1 MKYIT
6 SSLDFVLN
14 RRSAITLGKFDG
26 LHRGHRKLLNC
37 IKNFGEDGFE
47 TVIFTFDVSPVM
59 RLSDP
64 SFKIILTN
72 EERRHVAEREGVEC
86 LIECPF
92 VPEIMHM
99 DARDF
104 VREILVNQMKAA
116 YIAVGPDFHFG
127 YKRQGTP
134 ELLAEMGRKY
144 GYSVDIIEK
153 EMDGEK
159 EISSTYIR
167 EEILAGHIEKANE
180 LLGYPFFI
188 EGEILHGNHLGH
200 TIGVPTINQRPCA
213 QKLLPPFGV
222 YASVTEIEG
231 IHYFGI
237 SNIGMKPTVGD
248 RFPGVETY
256 LFDCDEQ
263 LYGKQACVRLHHFL
277 RPEFKFSS
285 LTELQ
290 HQIRRDEAQC
300 LQFFRDTYGQT
311 SEFPL

>member
-180 LLGYPFFI
+180 LLGYPFLSREKSCTAI
-188 EGEILHGNHLGH
+188 TL
-200 TIGVPTINQRPCA
+200 
-213 QKLLPPFGV
+213 
-222 YASVTEIEG
+222 
-231 IHYFGI
+231 
-237 SNIGMKPTVGD
+237 D
-248 RFPGVETY
+248 
-256 LFDCDEQ
+256 
-263 LYGKQACVRLHHFL
+263 
-277 RPEFKFSS
+277 
-285 LTELQ
+285 
-290 HQIRRDEAQC
+290 IR
-300 LQFFRDTYGQT
+300 
-311 SEFPL
+311 